1 MFAKQVAAMKRAEI
15 KSSVFN
21 SASVI
26 TCKKKNQLPLLSNAP
41 LCTVVL
47 WVYPAAG
54 GCHVFA
60 HGAKLQ
66 YIRPNFVGLTPQ
78 HAPPA
83 GDSGYICDK
92 QK

>member
-1 MFAKQVAAMKRAEI
+1 M
-15 KSSVFN
+15 
-21 SASVI
+21 
-26 TCKKKNQLPLLSNAP
+26 
-41 LCTVVL
+41 
-47 WVYPAAG
+47 
-54 GCHVFA
+54 FA